1 MSQLKDKAASAC
13 KHVAPAMQQIQRVG
27 TGATQA
33 AQAVASATTQAVAA
47 AVQPS
52 EPPPPQRECWTY
64 GLLDS
69 CCADPGFASYACVCP
84 CVATSEIDAYRKT
97 KDPNAPA
104 DGCDI
109 TCQYLMFC
117 FGDQC
122 GMTTVRN
129 QIREDTNMVHSECC
143 NKACWDI
150 CLSTVFCWG
159 CAAVQMKRELQV
171 WFGHAGPEAPVHPG
185 SPAAR
190 KA

>member
-1 MSQLKDKAASAC
+1 MSLQLL
-13 KHVAPAMQQIQRVG
+13 PAGVRKKK
-27 TGATQA
+27 
-33 AQAVASATTQAVAA
+33 SD
-47 AVQPS
+47 
-52 EPPPPQRECWTY
+52 PPPDEVKSSAWWV
-64 GLLDS
+64 L
-69 CCADPGFASYACVCP
+69 
-84 CVATSEIDAYRKT
+84 
-97 KDPNAPA
+97 
-104 DGCDI
+104 
-109 TCQYLMFC
+109 LMFC

-122 GMTTVRN
+122 GMATVRN